1 MKFQQKILVIE
12 DDIDLGLTIQS
23 ILNFNGYDV
32 CCTNNGASGI
42 QKAFEYNP
50 DLILCDI
57 NMDPIDG
64 YQVYKVLEESSVLN
78 RIPFVFLTGS
88 SDLEDIRF
96 GMSLGADDY
105 LVKPFQ
111 NDDLVKS
118 IAKRLEKFGII
129 REAANGEFNRL
140 FDLSP
145 VGLFLFD
152 GIRLFKAN
160 LAFKN
165 LIKMNGVDL
174 SEISIE
180 KFIDCKSSQKLK
192 NRIKE
197 NHVGKNEIFNDEV
210 TLKTNAGEE
219 IQMKL
224 IVSEI
229 NKFSNYTL
237 FVGLLNSLSKT
248 FIPADSPHYANEV
261 QNLLKRENIRISEAL
276 GEKITNIFSQKTL
289 NIENQNNTFFTKRE
303 NEVLCLSMEGL
314 PIKIIADR
322 LSISDRTVEKYRT
335 KLIEKSG
342 SNNMIEVIV
351 FALKNRL
358 IEI

>member
-12 DDIDLGLTIQS
+12 DDLDLGLTIQS

-50 DLILCDI
+50 DLIICDI
-57 NMDPIDG
+57 KMDPIDG
-64 YQVYKVLEESSVLN
+64 YQVFKVLEESSVLN

-118 IAKRLEKFGII
+118 IAKRLEKFRII
-129 REAANGEFNRL
+129 KEEANMEFNRL
-140 FDLSP
+140 FNLSP
-145 VGLFLFD
+145 VALFLFD

-160 LAFKN
+160 QAFEN
-165 LIKMNGVDL
+165 LIKMKGADI
-174 SEISIE
+174 SEIRIE
-180 KFIDCKSSQKLK
+180 QFIDCKSSLKLK
-192 NRIKE
+192 NKIKDY
-197 NHVGKNEIFNDEV
+197 NVGKSEIFNDEV
-210 TLKTNAGEE
+210 TLKTNEGEE

-237 FVGLLNSLSKT
+237 FVGLLNSLSAT
-248 FIPADSPHYANEV
+248 FIPDNSPRYANEV
-261 QNLLKRENIRISEAL
+261 QNLLKRENIRISDAL
-276 GEKITNIFSQKTL
+276 GEKITNIFRQKTP
-289 NIENQNNTFFTKRE
+289 NIENQNNSFFTKRE

-335 KLIEKSG
+335 KLMMKSG